1 MAQFQNIIITRAG
14 LDMIAQSQAGGTLIF
29 TKGKLGDGQIGDQ
42 SIPDLT
48 DLINAKMSVELSS
61 VTAKTEGH
69 VEVRF
74 IVDNTDLDVGFFVR
88 EVGIFAKVNEEG
100 VEQLY
105 GYANA
110 GNYTNYLAD
119 KSVPIDSIITKIDLV
134 VGNASNIAFTTD
146 KSIVY
151 VTLEDLEEA
160 IDTHN
165 KDSNAHEPAF
175 AAHNADGNAHKDM
188 VGATSG
194 VAGKRG
200 MVPAPEAGTANRYL
214 KADGTWGTI
223 DTMNG
228 ASSSESGSEGL
239 VPAPGAGA
247 ANRYLRSDGSWQVP
261 PDTKYSNMKGA
272 SSSAAG
278 SAGLVP
284 APTAGAQN
292 KFLRG
297 DGTWADAKMSTK
309 ELVDILYPV
318 GHIYMSTNS
327 ANPGTLFPGTT
338 WEAYAQG
345 RVLIGAG
352 TGTDSRSEKKT
363 FTAGSTGGEY
373 NHQLT
378 VGELAQHSHTVTIAS
393 KTLTGSIDTTSND
406 NENARRVGTGDA
418 TGILSSRENGSVFR
432 YGQDGFVSS
441 PTGITVN
448 ATHNHTATAA
458 NNGSNTAHN
467 NIPPYISVYIFR
479 RTA

>member
-1 MAQFQNIIITRAG
+1 MAQFQNMIITRAG

-134 VGNASNIAFTTD
+134 IGNASNVAFTTD

-151 VTLEDLEEA
+151 VTLEDMENALN
-160 IDTHN
+160 TH
-165 KDSNAHEPAF
+165 DAGADAHEAAF
-175 AAHNADGNAHKDM
+175 AAHNAADDAHKDM
-188 VGATSG
+188 VGATAEA
-194 VAGKRG
+194 AGKRG
-200 MVPAPEAGTANRYL
+200 MVPAPAAGAANRYL

-239 VPAPGAGA
+239 VPAPG
-247 ANRYLRSDGSWQVP
+247 
-261 PDTKYSNMKGA
+261 
-272 SSSAAG
+272 
-278 SAGLVP
+278 
-284 APTAGAQN
+284 AGAQN

-352 TGTDSRSEKKT
+352 TGTDSRSEQKT

-378 VGELAQHSHTVTIAS
+378 VGELPQHSHNGTITSAN
-393 KTLTGSIDTTSND
+393 LTGGLNSSDDFGLFAPLQTTASGIITRGSTSGRRRGSGDDSIFNPKSISINASHTHSFSLSN
-406 NENARRVGTGDA
+406 TGD
-418 TGILSSRENGSVFR
+418 GS
-432 YGQDGFVSS
+432 
-441 PTGITVN
+441 
-448 ATHNHTATAA
+448 
-458 NNGSNTAHN
+458 AHN
-467 NIPPYISVYIFR
+467 NLQPYITCYIWR

>member
-1 MAQFQNIIITRAG
+1 MAQFQNMIITRAG

-88 EVGIFAKVNEEG
+88 EVGIYAKINDEG

-110 GNYTNYLAD
+110 GNYTNYLAG

-363 FTAGSTGGEY
+363 FAAGSTGGEY

-378 VGELAQHSHTVTIAS
+378 VGELAAHNHSGTISSSGSHSHTVKGNAGGSGSWAVRFDTGGTSSNQENTQSAGAHTHSVSIA
-393 KTLTGSIDTTSND
+393 
-406 NENARRVGTGDA
+406 NA
-418 TGILSSRENGSVFR
+418 
-432 YGQDGFVSS
+432 
-441 PTGITVN
+441 
-448 ATHNHTATAA
+448 
-458 NNGSNTAHN
+458 GSNSVHN
-467 NIPPYISVYIFR
+467 NIQPYVSVYIWR

>member
-1 MAQFQNIIITRAG
+1 MAKFNKMVITRAG

-29 TKGKLGDGQIGDQ
+29 TKAKLGDGQIEEE

-48 DLINAKMSVELSS
+48 DLVNSKMDAQIST
-61 VTAKTEGH
+61 VTAKAEGH
-69 VEVRF
+69 VEIKF
-74 IVDNTDLDVGFFVR
+74 IVDNQELDVGFFVR
-88 EVGIFAKVNEEG
+88 EVGIFAKVNDEG

-110 GNYTNYLAD
+110 GNYTNYLSD
-119 KSVPIDSIITKIDLV
+119 KDTPIDSIITKLDLV
-134 VGNASNIAFTTD
+134 VGNASSVAFTND

-151 VTLEDLEEA
+151 VTLEDMENALN
-160 IDTHN
+160 THDDN
-165 KDSNAHEPAF
+165 ADAHEPAF

-200 MVPAPEAGTANRYL
+200 MVPAPAAGTANRYL

-239 VPAPGAGA
+239 VPAP
-247 ANRYLRSDGSWQVP
+247 
-261 PDTKYSNMKGA
+261 
-272 SSSAAG
+272 
-278 SAGLVP
+278 
-284 APTAGAQN
+284 TAGTQN

-363 FTAGSTGGEY
+363 FAAGSTGGEY

-378 VGELAQHSHTVTIAS
+378 VGELASHNHSAS
-393 KTLTGSIDTTSND
+393 TNSASLTGAIDTTDNNTND
-406 NENARRVGTGDA
+406 RRIGTGDA
-418 TGILSSRENGSVFR
+418 SGILSSRETASVMR
-432 YGQDGFVSS
+432 YGDGGFVSAS
-441 PTGITVN
+441 TGISINASHSHSVTVN
-448 ATHNHTATAA
+448 S
-458 NNGSNTAHN
+458 NGSNTAHN
-467 NIPPYISVYIFR
+467 NTQPYITAYIWR

>member
-1 MAQFQNIIITRAG
+1 MAQFQNMIITRAG

-29 TKGKLGDGQIGDQ
+29 TKGKFGDGQIGDQ

-48 DLINAKMSVELSS
+48 DLINAKMSVELSF

-175 AAHNADGNAHKDM
+175 DAHNAADDAHKDFT
-188 VGATSG
+188 GATAEA
-194 VAGKRG
+194 AGKRG
-200 MVPAPEAGTANRYL
+200 MVPAPAVGAANRYL

-228 ASSSESGSEGL
+228 ASGSESGGEGL
-239 VPAPGAGA
+239 VPAPE
-247 ANRYLRSDGSWQVP
+247 
-261 PDTKYSNMKGA
+261 
-272 SSSAAG
+272 
-278 SAGLVP
+278 
-284 APTAGAQN
+284 AGAQN

-338 WEAYAQG
+338 WEALPAG
-345 RVLIGAG
+345 RVLLAQG
-352 TGTDSRSEKKT
+352 TSEWGTEYA
-363 FTAGSTGGEY
+363 AGSTGGEATHTLTRTEMPSH
-373 NHQLT
+373 NHSGSTNSTGAHTHGAAGNRGWDGTSKFGFSDQTTTTATLNT
-378 VGELAQHSHTVTIAS
+378 NSAGSHSHTVTIGN
-393 KTLTGSIDTTSND
+393 TG
-406 NENARRVGTGDA
+406 G
-418 TGILSSRENGSVFR
+418 GS
-432 YGQDGFVSS
+432 
-441 PTGITVN
+441 
-448 ATHNHTATAA
+448 
-458 NNGSNTAHN
+458 AHN
-467 NIPPYISVYIFR
+467 NMQPYLSVYMWK

>member
-1 MAQFQNIIITRAG
+1 MAQFQNMIITRAG

-352 TGTDSRSEKKT
+352 TGTDSRSERKT
-363 FTAGSTGGEY
+363 FAAGSTGGEY

-378 VGELAQHSHTVTIAS
+378 VGELAVHSHDGTATSNGTHTHSVDYYGNEGGNKHVSCWGSNAYYGQQN
-393 KTLTGSIDTTSND
+393 TGSSG
-406 NENARRVGTGDA
+406 AH
-418 TGILSSRENGSVFR
+418 
-432 YGQDGFVSS
+432 
-441 PTGITVN
+441 
-448 ATHNHTATAA
+448 THSISI
-458 NNGSNTAHN
+458 SNTGNNNAHN
-467 NIPPYISVYIFR
+467 NQQPFIVAYIWR